1 MINNKYKHCLSKIGQ
16 GGGVWDEF
24 LFAIGSVWVQ
34 PYDVHVYT
42 VSVQDMIAIEQKT
55 YSVTNEF
62 PGSPLIKTGE
72 GGGGSEILPYA
83 SLLWKSL
90 FVRSEWLNLLIV
102 CHTALE
108 KNLLADKFIP
118 IALRIWHE
126 MTQWWNGNVTEC
138 LV

>member
-72 GGGGSEILPYA
+72 GGDQKYYRMPVCYEKAYLCD
-83 SLLWKSL
+83 
-90 FVRSEWLNLLIV
+90 LN
-102 CHTALE
+102 
-108 KNLLADKFIP
+108 D
-118 IALRIWHE
+118 
-126 MTQWWNGNVTEC
+126 
-138 LV
+138 